1 MIGEAFPIGSRHHFN
16 YIVCCTCKN
25 RSVLLDYKAIKQV
38 VLTLCLLKSHSGVQV
53 MCFMLCRLLKPH
65 IASSVVATDDI
76 EIVLLVVKYVHHG
89 RSLESRCGRHI
100 TAHSVVT

>member
-1 MIGEAFPIGSRHHFN
+1 
-16 YIVCCTCKN
+16 
-25 RSVLLDYKAIKQV
+25 
-38 VLTLCLLKSHSGVQV
+38 